1 MENLPGK
8 GKKKSRALSSDIAL
22 MIWLSGAPYLIM
34 RVLDDKTNNPTE
46 VGKVLGKSVSW
57 VSKRTGRMVELGLIV
72 KDGPDDR
79 GMVNMALTEKGK
91 SVMDAITGIIEN
103 PLFAELRRALDLK
116 APDDSRRA
124 AVKKEAERLVW
135 QLLYEK
141 DRFDAEPLYE
151 AALEASSMRAEGWY
165 AIDELKRL
173 FATVYTKRWEER
185 SRLQLIK
192 VIGMA
197 IADSRN
203 DHEYVNAY
211 NGLIEPLR
219 CLASDRDNDV
229 DSRVASIKAIASLRD
244 RKGNV
249 SDSAFMTILQVQW
262 KALEPGDV
270 GSDLVVGAISEVLR
284 KWVSSLSNAQKDMLF
299 RSVGQMSYDVPP
311 TQEHLIEG
319 IVSGNPRE
327 IDRKMFDSYRSLVAS
342 LLDRDIP
349 IIE

>member
-1 MENLPGK
+1 MPGK
-8 GKKKSRALSSDIAL
+8 GKKKIRAPSSDIAL

-34 RVLDDKTNNPTE
+34 KVLDDKINNPTE

-79 GMVNMALTEKGK
+79 GMVSMALTEKGK
-91 SVMDAITGIIEN
+91 RVMDAITGITEN

-116 APDDSRRA
+116 APDDTRRM
-124 AVKKEAERLVW
+124 AVKNEAERLMR
-135 QLLYEK
+135 QLVDENDSPDVK
-141 DRFDAEPLYE
+141 PLYD
-151 AALEASSMRAEGWY
+151 AVLEALSMKVEGWY
-165 AIDELKRL
+165 AIKDLTQL
-173 FATVYTKRWEER
+173 FATIGTERWDER
-185 SRLQLIK
+185 SQLLLIK

-197 IADSRN
+197 ISDSRN
-203 DHEYVNAY
+203 DREYVNAY
-211 NGLIEPLR
+211 NGLIEPLK

-262 KALEPGDV
+262 KVLEPGDM

-284 KWVSSLSNAQKDMLF
+284 KWVSSLSDAQKDMLL
-299 RSVGQMSYDVPP
+299 RSVGLMSYDVPP
-311 TQEHLIEG
+311 AQEHLFEG

-327 IDRKMFDSYRSLVAS
+327 TDRKMSDSYRSLVAS

>member
-1 MENLPGK
+1 
-8 GKKKSRALSSDIAL
+8 

-34 RVLDDKTNNPTE
+34 RVLDSKTSNPTE

-91 SVMDAITGIIEN
+91 RVMDAITGITEN
-103 PLFAELRRALDLK
+103 PLFTELRRALNLK
-116 APDDSRRA
+116 APGDARRM
-124 AVKKEAERLVW
+124 AVKNEAERLMR
-135 QLLYEK
+135 QLVDENDSPDVK
-141 DRFDAEPLYE
+141 PLYE
-151 AALEASSMRAEGWY
+151 AVLEASSMKVEGWY
-165 AIDELKRL
+165 AIKDLTQL
-173 FATVYTKRWEER
+173 FATIGTERWDER
-185 SRLQLIK
+185 SHLLLIK
-192 VIGMA
+192 VIGMV

-203 DHEYVNAY
+203 DREYVNAY

-219 CLASDRDNDV
+219 CLASGRNNDV

-262 KALEPGDV
+262 KVLEPGDM

-284 KWVSSLSNAQKDMLF
+284 KWVSSLSDAQKDMLF
-299 RSVGQMSYDVPP
+299 GSVGQMSYDVPP
-311 TQEHLIEG
+311 AQEHLIEG

-327 IDRKMFDSYRSLVAS
+327 IDRKIFDSYRSLVAS
-342 LLDRDIP
+342 LLNRDIP